1 MWCGIARRKQHL
13 IMSRLLTEEQYNWAV
28 ARVEELLPLVGE
40 DTPTSDPASIELEI
54 LSNLVAD
61 YSDEH
66 FAIGDPDLAS
76 VIREH
81 MHEQNLSQ
89 KELAQKLGVSP
100 SRVSEYL
107 NGKSEPTLSVA
118 RRIHSVLHIDAGI
131 ILGVA

>member
-1 MWCGIARRKQHL
+1 
-13 IMSRLLTEEQYNWAV
+13 MSRILTEEQYNWAV

-40 DTPTSDPASIELEI
+40 DTPSSDPSSIELEI

-107 NGKSEPTLSVA
+107 NGKSEPTLSIA
-118 RRIHSVLHIDAGI
+118 RRIHAVLHIDAGI

>member
-1 MWCGIARRKQHL
+1 
-13 IMSRLLTEEQYNWAV
+13 MSRLLTEEQYNWAV

-81 MHEQNLSQ
+81 MHQQNLSQ
-89 KELAQKLGVSP
+89 KELAEKLGVSP

-107 NGKSEPTLSVA
+107 NGKAEPTLAVA
-118 RRIHSVLHIDAGI
+118 RRLHAVLHIDAGI

>member
-1 MWCGIARRKQHL
+1 MSTILTKQ
-13 IMSRLLTEEQYNWAV
+13 QYDWAV

-40 DTPTSDPASIELEI
+40 ETPTSDPASIELEI

-61 YSDEH
+61 YSDQH
-66 FAIGDPDLAS
+66 FAIDDPDLAS

-81 MHEQNLSQ
+81 MYEQGLSQ

-107 NGKSEPTLSVA
+107 SGKKSPTLPIA
-118 RRIHSVLHIDAGI
+118 RRIHDVLHIDAGI

>member
-1 MWCGIARRKQHL
+1 MRI
-13 IMSRLLTEEQYNWAV
+13 LTREQYDWAV

-66 FAIGDPDLAS
+66 FAICDPDLAS
-76 VIREH
+76 VIRER
-81 MHEQNLSQ
+81 MFEQGLSQ
-89 KELAQKLGVSP
+89 KELAIKIGVSP
-100 SRVSEYL
+100 SRISEYL
-107 NGKSEPTLSVA
+107 SGKKEPTLPIA
-118 RRIHSVLHIDAGI
+118 RRIHEVLHIDAGI

>member
-1 MWCGIARRKQHL
+1 
-13 IMSRLLTEEQYNWAV
+13 MSRLLTEEQYNWAV

-81 MHEQNLSQ
+81 MHELNLSQ

-118 RRIHSVLHIDAGI
+118 RRIHAVLHIDAGI

>member
-1 MWCGIARRKQHL
+1 MTTISTR
-13 IMSRLLTEEQYNWAV
+13 EQYDWAV
-28 ARVEELLPLVGE
+28 ARVEQLLPLVGE

-66 FAIGDPDLAS
+66 FSIGEPDLVS
-76 VIREH
+76 VIRER
-81 MHEQNLSQ
+81 MFEDGLSQ
-89 KELAQKLGVSP
+89 KELAERLGVSP

-107 NGKSEPTLSVA
+107 NGKTQPTLTVA
-118 RRIHSVLHIDAGI
+118 RKIHEVLHIDAGI

>member
-1 MWCGIARRKQHL
+1 
-13 IMSRLLTEEQYNWAV
+13 MSRLLTEEQYNWAV

-89 KELAQKLGVSP
+89 KELAEKLGVSP

-107 NGKSEPTLSVA
+107 NGKAEPTLSVA
-118 RRIHSVLHIDAGI
+118 RRIHTVLHIDAGI

>member
-1 MWCGIARRKQHL
+1 
-13 IMSRLLTEEQYNWAV
+13 MSRILTQEQYDWAV

-40 DTPTSDPASIELEI
+40 DTPTTDPASIELEI

-61 YSDEH
+61 YSDAH
-66 FAIGDPDLAS
+66 FAIDIPDLAS
-76 VIREH
+76 VMREH
-81 MHEQNLSQ
+81 MFELGLTQ

-107 NGKSEPTLSVA
+107 NGKKDPTLPIA
-118 RRIHSVLHIDAGI
+118 RRIHDVLHIDAGI

>member
-1 MWCGIARRKQHL
+1 
-13 IMSRLLTEEQYNWAV
+13 MSRVLTREQYDWAV
-28 ARVEELLPLVGE
+28 ARVEELLPLVAE

-61 YSDEH
+61 YSDEN

-76 VIREH
+76 VMREH
-81 MHEQNLSQ
+81 MHEQGLSQ
-89 KELAQKLGVSP
+89 KELAEKLGVSP

-107 NGKSEPTLSVA
+107 NGKTHPTLLVA
-118 RRIHSVLHIDAGI
+118 RRIHEVLHIDAGI

>member
-1 MWCGIARRKQHL
+1 
-13 IMSRLLTEEQYNWAV
+13 MSRLLTEEQYNWAV

-40 DTPTSDPASIELEI
+40 DTPTGDPASIELEI

-118 RRIHSVLHIDAGI
+118 RRIHAVLHIDAGI

>member
-1 MWCGIARRKQHL
+1 
-13 IMSRLLTEEQYNWAV
+13 MSTILTREQYDWAV

-40 DTPTSDPASIELEI
+40 DTPTNDPASIELEI

-66 FAIGDPDLAS
+66 FAIGDPDLAA

-81 MHEQNLSQ
+81 MFDQGLSQ
-89 KELAQKLGVSP
+89 KDLAQKLGVSP
-100 SRVSEYL
+100 SRISEYL
-107 NGKSEPTLSVA
+107 NGKKDPTLPIA
-118 RRIHSVLHIDAGI
+118 RRIHDVLHIDAGI

>member
-1 MWCGIARRKQHL
+1 
-13 IMSRLLTEEQYNWAV
+13 MSRILTQEQYDWAV

-40 DTPTSDPASIELEI
+40 DTPTTDPASIELEI

-61 YSDEH
+61 YSDAH
-66 FAIGDPDLAS
+66 FAIDIPDLAS
-76 VIREH
+76 VMREH
-81 MHEQNLSQ
+81 MFEQGLTQ

-107 NGKSEPTLSVA
+107 NGKTYPTLPVA
-118 RRIHSVLHIDAGI
+118 RRIHAVLHIDAGI